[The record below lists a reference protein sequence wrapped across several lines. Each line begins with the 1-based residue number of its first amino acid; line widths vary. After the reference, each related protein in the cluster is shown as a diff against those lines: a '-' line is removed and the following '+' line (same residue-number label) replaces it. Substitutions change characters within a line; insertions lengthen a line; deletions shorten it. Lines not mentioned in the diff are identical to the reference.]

1 MHVRVTALY
10 RQEWLQVDDHDGDV
24 IPAPSAPRHG
34 DQLLARV
41 RAAGHVHAAAAAG
54 GGCGGDGVDR
64 LLVGHLAPEAGGG
77 EDEEAAVAGGGEAH
91 ARRLRLARH
100 PLLHAGIAER
110 ARHGEAVLHA
120 PHPAAAAA
128 HVPALK
134 CIAHTLIDRQQRR
147 LSACLGA

>member
-1 MHVRVTALY
+1 MHVCRLY
-10 RQEWLQVDDHDGDV
+10 TGKNGCRSTTMTVMSSRL
-24 IPAPSAPRHG
+24 PL
-34 DQLLARV
+34 LLAMAASSLHGSVLRP
-41 RAAGHVHAAAAAG
+41 RARRCG
-54 GGCGGDGVDR
+54 GGGGGDGVDR
-64 LLVGHLAPEAGGG
+64 LLVGHLAPEAVGG
-77 EDEEAAVAGGGEAH
+77 EDEEAAVAVGGEAH